1 MQKHQFILRTDK
13 ELFDKVSQIAQENE
27 RSINQEIIFLMKNHV
42 KKYEQ
47 EHWEIP
53 LQTDK

>member
-47 EHWEIP
+47 EHGEIP